1 MSSDLIIEAIAY
13 LIENAAFFFILDR
26 LFKRRYNVLTTIAAV
41 LIATIV
47 DTLAF
52 NLPVWLRAS
61 VFVVV
66 CIPLCIAVYTIKPYI
81 ASALCIM
88 FGYIEC
94 IVNLLV
100 GILLSVCY
108 DEYILTIFRGF
119 TSQHIISHI
128 LAEAAVIGLLF
139 YFAHIQ
145 RKLSPEYGLQFWKIF
160 NILIITFF
168 IISVMFMTAY
178 PVTSPS
184 SVAEY
189 IYVITTA
196 MFFVLT
202 IVIIRLSI
210 TVSDKRRQADKL
222 RTIRDTFENL
232 EEAYYVQLDAITA
245 TRKMRHDMKAH
256 ISAVTALIR
265 QNNVEEAISVL
276 HEFCANLELP
286 SAKIE
291 ELTGNIYVDI
301 ILSNKLALFRQHD
314 INFEYE
320 LDFLNDVHIENI
332 DITSVVSNLLDNA
345 YEAASVSEKKYIRF
359 QLMDYDS
366 HIFIRTLNSYAI
378 EPISSSVL
386 GSVLNS
392 TKKDPGVHGLG
403 MEIIRD
409 LADKYNGS
417 FIWNIH
423 DGLFDAYV
431 TMAKD
436 IYDTTKDS
444 K

>member
-1 MSSDLIIEAIAY
+1 MTLNLIIEVASY
-13 LIENAAFFFILDR
+13 LIENAFFFFILDR
-26 LFKRRYNVLTTIAAV
+26 LFQRRYNVITTIAAI
-41 LIATIV
+41 LTKTIA

-52 NLPVWLRAS
+52 NLPIWLRAPIS
-61 VFVVV
+61 VIV
-66 CIPLCIAVYTIKPYI
+66 CILLCIAVYTMKPYI

-88 FGYIEC
+88 FGYIVC

-100 GILLSVCY
+100 GILLSVCFNK
-108 DEYILTIFRGF
+108 YILVILRGNS
-119 TSQHIISHI
+119 SQHIISHI
-128 LAEAAVIGLLF
+128 LIGVAVIGILF
-139 YFAHIQ
+139 YFAGIS
-145 RKLSPEYGLQFWKIF
+145 KKFSLEYGLQFWKIF
-160 NILIITFF
+160 NFLMFTFF
-168 IISVMFMTAY
+168 IISVMFLTAY

-184 SVAEY
+184 SIAARIY
-189 IYVITTA
+189 IFTTVI
-196 MFFVLT
+196 FFVLT
-202 IVIIRLSI
+202 MVIIQLSIVI
-210 TVSDKRRQADKL
+210 SDKLRQADKL

-256 ISAVTALIR
+256 LSAITALLR
-265 QNNVEEAISVL
+265 QNEIEEAISMMDEL
-276 HEFCANLELP
+276 NTHLELP

-291 ELTGNIYVDI
+291 KLTGNIYIDI
-301 ILSNKLALFRQHD
+301 ILTNKLAMFRQHD

-320 LDFLNDVHIENI
+320 LDSLNDVHIENI

-366 HIFIRTLNSYAI
+366 HVFIRTLNSYAT
-378 EPISSSVL
+378 EPIASSVR
-386 GSVLNS
+386 GHILNS
-392 TKKDPGVHGLG
+392 TKKDSGVHGLG

-417 FIWNIH
+417 FIWEIH

-436 IYDTTKDS
+436 VYYPDESAK
-444 K
+444 